1 MERMVWMGN
10 NQEDKTSWDGGHSFK
25 FMGEGAV
32 ELTAGWPEGARQVKG
47 EGSFRQRE
55 EQVTNEP
62 EDLRSSEK
70 GEWLVEGAEGE
81 GMRSK
86 GRQGPGFITW

>member
-1 MERMVWMGN
+1 M
-10 NQEDKTSWDGGHSFK
+10 
-25 FMGEGAV
+25 
-32 ELTAGWPEGARQVKG
+32 KG

>member
-1 MERMVWMGN
+1 M
-10 NQEDKTSWDGGHSFK
+10 
-25 FMGEGAV
+25 
-32 ELTAGWPEGARQVKG
+32 KG

-55 EQVTNEP
+55 EEVTKEP
-62 EDLRSSEK
+62 EEWRSREK
-70 GEWLVEGAEGE
+70 GEGLVEGAEGE